1 MAVETSETQIRG
13 HSSAVDIAR
22 GRHEDGLSDG
32 LSARPGEVFL
42 EFEKIMLTLHSDFGA
57 ACSEK
62 V

>member
-13 HSSAVDIAR
+13 HRIAVDIAR
-22 GRHEDGLSDG
+22 GRHEDG